1 MARIAPKCC
10 AGRRDRLTG
19 NACRLPPPLSDA
31 VLPGHRHEKTA
42 LNEPRR
48 FFLLHGSLRCHVADL
63 CLLGSSSV
71 NGGSSSVHSGSGG
84 VNSGSSSVCSS
95 SSGGRSSVSG
105 SGSSVVNGRGS
116 SGSSSVNSR
125 SGGSSSVS
133 SGSSSRSGLH
143 SSVFFLAASGQGSS
157 SDNSSDQVRLVHFF
171 NPSGMY
177 WVRDNFR
184 KCSLPD
190 GRRTGGSPLLAPC
203 PAL

>member
-71 NGGSSSVHSGSGG
+71 HSGSGSI
-84 VNSGSSSVCSS
+84 NSGSSSVGSS

-125 SGGSSSVS
+125 SGGSS